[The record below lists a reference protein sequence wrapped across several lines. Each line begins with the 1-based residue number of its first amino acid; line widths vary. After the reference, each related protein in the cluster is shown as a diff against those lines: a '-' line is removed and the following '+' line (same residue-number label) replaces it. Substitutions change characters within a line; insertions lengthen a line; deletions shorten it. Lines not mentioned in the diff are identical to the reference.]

1 MTTAFVWHEHYMWHD
16 TGNYAGLFT
25 PGLGV
30 QPGLHFEN
38 AETKRRLK
46 NLLDVSGLGE
56 RLLAV
61 KPLAATEEQLLRVH
75 TPGYLAHLQEFSA
88 GRGGD
93 AGDNTPFGHG
103 SYDIARL
110 SAGGVIQAVKHV
122 LRGDARNAYALV
134 RPPGHHA
141 EADRGRG
148 FCLLANAALAAHVA
162 MAEHGLERIAVVDW
176 DVHHGNGSQSIFWED
191 PRVLTLSLHQ
201 EGNYPQDSGFVD
213 EQGAGAGR
221 GFNLNVPLPPGCG
234 EGAYLHAFDEIVL
247 PALRAHRP
255 QLILVPCGFDAGAH
269 DPLGR
274 MMLHGDAYRAL
285 TARLMA
291 LADQLCDG
299 RLVLCHEGGYEPNSV
314 PYFGLAVIE
323 TLSGIATDIQD
334 PHLEAMR
341 ALSGQPLAAHQRQWI
356 ANLRARYDSPLLPA
370 SRQKVEA

>member
-1 MTTAFVWHEHYMWHD
+1 
-16 TGNYAGLFT
+16 
-25 PGLGV
+25 
-30 QPGLHFEN
+30 
-38 AETKRRLK
+38 
-46 NLLDVSGLGE
+46 
-56 RLLAV
+56 
-61 KPLAATEEQLLRVH
+61 
-75 TPGYLAHLQEFSA
+75 
-88 GRGGD
+88 
-93 AGDNTPFGHG
+93 
-103 SYDIARL
+103 
-110 SAGGVIQAVKHV
+110 
-122 LRGDARNAYALV
+122 V

-191 PRVLTLSLHQ
+191 PRVLTISLHQ